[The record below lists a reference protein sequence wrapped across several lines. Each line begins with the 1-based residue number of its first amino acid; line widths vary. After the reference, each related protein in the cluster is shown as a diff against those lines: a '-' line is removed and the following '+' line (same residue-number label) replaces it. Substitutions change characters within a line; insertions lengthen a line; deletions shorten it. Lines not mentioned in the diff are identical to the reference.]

1 MAKKRAAEIKKEQET
16 KTKTEVKEE
25 KILKP
30 EELKESVLEK
40 LPTPTGYRVLVL
52 PYKHVEKS
60 KGGIYLPDQMIEKER
75 VASTCAYVIE
85 LGPLA
90 YKDEEKFPTGPW
102 CKKGDWVL
110 FGRYSGSRI
119 KIEGGE
125 LRLLNDD
132 EVLATIKDPRDIL
145 HII

>member
-52 PYKHVEKS
+52 AYKHVEKR